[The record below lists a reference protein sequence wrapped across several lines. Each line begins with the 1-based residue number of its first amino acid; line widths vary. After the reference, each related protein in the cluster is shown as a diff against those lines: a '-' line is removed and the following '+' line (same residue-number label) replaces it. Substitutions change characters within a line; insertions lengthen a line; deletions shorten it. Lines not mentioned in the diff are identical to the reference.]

1 MEIFIREVQELR
13 VRLEEGRAE
22 EKSRL
27 VLKGKGIEALPKVKT
42 APRNGDGLDRP
53 VGTSHLH
60 VTPIEVVDQVQIV

>member
-13 VRLEEGRAE
+13 VRLEEGRA
-22 EKSRL
+22 